1 MIPHEEGLL
10 TYKEAAKYLGFTTRT
25 LRSWVKRR
33 RITYQRFSNRSVRF
47 KLADLIDF
55 QEKNTVKAL

>member
-1 MIPHEEGLL
+1 MNTQEEGLL
-10 TYKEAAKYLGFTTRT
+10 TYKEAAKYLGFTTRP

-33 RITYQRFSNRSVRF
+33 RITYQKFSNRAVRF
-47 KLADLIDF
+47 KLADLIEF